1 MNNIIF
7 FDTETTGL
15 PKSWKGGM
23 KEVSNW
29 PRVIQLA
36 WEVCDIEGDVIHQ
49 RQFLIKPD
57 GWEIPS
63 IDMYLKQ
70 GKTIEVAKKMASF
83 WIDNGFTQA
92 KNQAEGVQL
101 FKVLLQFIEDLKTC
115 NLMVAHNMKFDYPVL
130 GAEFIRYMLTTGRK
144 LERICTMESSV
155 QFCDLHRKKWPRLEE
170 LHRMLFGC
178 DFEGAHDAL
187 NDVIACR
194 KCFFALKE
202 KGIIKLP

>member
-1 MNNIIF
+1 MNNIII

-23 KEVSNW
+23 REVDNW

-36 WEVCDIEGDVIHQ
+36 WEVCDQQGGVLHQ

-57 GWEIPS
+57 GWVIP
-63 IDMYLKQ
+63 KE
-70 GKTIEVAKKMASF
+70 KF
-83 WIDNGFTQA
+83 WIDNGFSTE
-92 KNQAEGVQL
+92 KNEAEGTQL
-101 FKVLLQFIEDLKTC
+101 IRVLLQFIEDLKTC

-144 LERICTMESSV
+144 LNRVCTMESSI
-155 QFCDLHRKKWPRLEE
+155 QFCNLPRKKFPKLEE
-170 LHRMLFGC
+170 LHTILFGESF
-178 DFEGAHDAL
+178 DGAHDAL

-194 KCFFALKE
+194 KCFFELKR
-202 KGIIKLP
+202 KGIIQLAN